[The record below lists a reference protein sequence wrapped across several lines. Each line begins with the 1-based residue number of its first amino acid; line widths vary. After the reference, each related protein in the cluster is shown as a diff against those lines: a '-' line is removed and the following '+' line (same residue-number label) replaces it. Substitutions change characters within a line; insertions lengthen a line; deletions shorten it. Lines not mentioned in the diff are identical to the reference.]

1 MSGAQLVQKLWNYCS
16 ILRDDGLS
24 YGDYVE
30 QLTFLLFLKMADE
43 QSKPPFDKQS
53 PIPPK
58 YSWPA
63 LLKLDGDDLEIHY
76 RHTLEELGKRAGM
89 LGVIFRKAQNKIQ
102 DPAKLRRLIVDL
114 IDKEQW
120 SSLSADVKGDAYEGL
135 LQKNAEDVKG
145 GAGQYFTPRPLIA
158 AMVDA
163 IAPGPNQTICD
174 PACGTGGFLLAAHD
188 YIVGHYQLD
197 RAQKKQLKNGTLFG
211 IELVDSVTR
220 LCAMNLLLHGIGGEL
235 EENLPVV
242 TKDALAAKHGE
253 YDIVLA
259 NPPFGKKSSV
269 TIVNEAGETSKESLI
284 INRDDFWASTS
295 NKQLN
300 FLQHIFTILKQHGR
314 AAVVL
319 PDNVLFEGGAGET
332 IRRAL
337 LKQADVHTLVRL
349 PTGLFYAQGV
359 KANVLFFDRKPAQEK
374 PWTTKLWIY
383 DLRTNLHFTLKENT
397 LKRSDLDDFV
407 SCYFGRPTRVA
418 SAVSAEKP
426 SKTSAGD
433 SGRYKEATGGT
444 SSVSSM
450 AGTEASPPS
459 ENRHNRKESDRF
471 NPDKSGANRFERVE
485 SDRFRSFTY
494 EELTKRD
501 KANLDIFWLKDEALE
516 ESANLPAPEV
526 IAADIVADLEAALEQ
541 FAEIAAD
548 LRGGLPINQD
558 FKRT

>member
-1 MSGAQLVQKLWNYCS
+1 MTANGLVQKLWNYCN

-43 QSKPPFDKQS
+43 QSNPPFNKPS
-53 PIPPK
+53 PIPK
-58 YSWPA
+58 GRDWPA
-63 LLKLDGDDLEIHY
+63 LLAKDGDELEIHY
-76 RHTLEELGKRAGM
+76 RHTLEELGKCSGM

-158 AMVDA
+158 AMVDVV
-163 IAPGPNQTICD
+163 APRPGQAICD

-188 YIVGHYQLD
+188 YLAKHYALD
-197 RAQKKQLKNGTLFG
+197 RAQKKQLKSGTFFG

-220 LCAMNLLLHGIGGEL
+220 LCAMNLLLHGIGGDL
-235 EENLPVV
+235 EEDLPVV
-242 TKDALAAKHGE
+242 TKDALASKHGE
-253 YDIVLA
+253 YEIVLA

-269 TIVNEAGETSKESLI
+269 TIVNEAGESSKESLI

-332 IRRAL
+332 IRREL
-337 LKQADVHTLVRL
+337 LKQADVHTLLRL
-349 PTGLFYAQGV
+349 PTGIFYAQGV
-359 KANVLFFDRKPAQEK
+359 KANVLFFDRKPAQER
-374 PWTTKLWIY
+374 PWTQKLWIY
-383 DLRTNLHFTLKENT
+383 DLRTNMHFTLKENT

-407 SCYFGRPTRVA
+407 SCYN
-418 SAVSAEKP
+418 
-426 SKTSAGD
+426 SK
-433 SGRYKEATGGT
+433 
-444 SSVSSM
+444 
-450 AGTEASPPS
+450 
-459 ENRHNRKESDRF
+459 NRHGRQESERF
-471 NPDKSGANRFERVE
+471 KGFN
-485 SDRFRSFTY
+485 Y
-494 EELTKRD
+494 EVLTKRD
-501 KANLDIFWLKDEALE
+501 KVNLDIFWLKDDALE
-516 ESANLPAPEV
+516 ESANLPAPEI
-526 IAADIVADLEAALEQ
+526 IAQDITNDLEAALEQ
-541 FAEIAAD
+541 FATIAED
-548 LRGGLPINQD
+548 LYRPHPE
-558 FKRT
+558 KTS

>member
-1 MSGAQLVQKLWNYCS
+1 MSTPTALVQKLWNYCN

-43 QSKPPFDKQS
+43 QAKPPFNKPS
-53 PIPPK
+53 PIPK
-58 YSWPA
+58 GFGWDV

-76 RHTLEELGKRAGM
+76 RHTLEELGKRSGM

-163 IAPGPNQTICD
+163 VAPGPGQTICD

-188 YIVGHYQLD
+188 YIAKHHALD
-197 RAQKKQLKNGTLFG
+197 REQKKRLKSGTLFG

-220 LCAMNLLLHGIGGEL
+220 LCAMNLLLHGIGGDAAPVGAADKRDDVGPVPPPGGPL
-235 EENLPVV
+235 PAHGENVGPGRSAASGDAAYKARRPAAVGPVPPPGAGSGDAKRAGSGDPTYTLPVV
-242 TKDALAAKHGE
+242 TKDALAGKHGE
-253 YDIVLA
+253 YDLVLA

-269 TIVNEAGETSKESLI
+269 TIVNEAGEQQKESLV

-332 IRRAL
+332 IRREL
-337 LKQADVHTLVRL
+337 LKQADVHTLLRL
-349 PTGLFYAQGV
+349 PTGIFYAQGV

-374 PWTTKLWIY
+374 PWTQKLWIY
-383 DLRTNLHFTLKENT
+383 DLRTNRHFTLKENS

-407 SCYFGRPTRVA
+407 ACYNP
-418 SAVSAEKP
+418 K
-426 SKTSAGD
+426 
-433 SGRYKEATGGT
+433 
-444 SSVSSM
+444 
-450 AGTEASPPS
+450 
-459 ENRHNRKESDRF
+459 NRHQRKESERF
-471 NPDKSGANRFERVE
+471 KSFA
-485 SDRFRSFTY
+485 Y
-494 EELTKRD
+494 EELLKRD
-501 KANLDIFWLKDEALE
+501 KVNLDIFWLKDEALE
-516 ESANLPAPEV
+516 ESANLPAPEI
-526 IAADIVADLEAALEQ
+526 IAQEISDDLEAALEQ
-541 FAEIAAD
+541 FAAIAED
-548 LRGGLPINQD
+548 LKKEG
-558 FKRT
+558 

>member
-1 MSGAQLVQKLWNYCS
+1 MSNPNALVQKLWNYCN

-43 QSKPPFDKQS
+43 QAKAPYLTEEKRRDAAST
-53 PIPPK
+53 IPK
-58 YSWPA
+58 GMDWPS
-63 LLKLDGDDLEIHY
+63 LLARDGDELEIHY
-76 RHTLEELGKRAGM
+76 RHTLEELGKRSGM

-120 SSLSADVKGDAYEGL
+120 SSLSTDVKGDAYEGL

-145 GAGQYFTPRPLIA
+145 GAGQYFTPRALIA
-158 AMVDA
+158 AIVDVV
-163 IAPGPNQTICD
+163 APQPGQSICD

-188 YIVGHYQLD
+188 YLARHHALD
-197 RAQKKQLKNGTLFG
+197 RAQKKKLKSGTFFG

-220 LCAMNLLLHGIGGEL
+220 LCAMNLLLHGIGSEVHGQKL
-235 EENLPVV
+235 EDLPVV
-242 TKDALAAKHGE
+242 TKDALAGKHGE
-253 YDIVLA
+253 YKIVLA

-269 TIVNEAGETSKESLI
+269 TIVNEAGESSKESLV
-284 INRDDFWASTS
+284 INRDDFWATTS

-332 IRRAL
+332 IRREL
-337 LKQADVHTLVRL
+337 LKQADVHTLLRL
-349 PTGLFYAQGV
+349 PTGIFYAQGV

-374 PWTTKLWIY
+374 PWTQQLWIY

-407 SCYFGRPTRVA
+407 ACYNP
-418 SAVSAEKP
+418 K
-426 SKTSAGD
+426 
-433 SGRYKEATGGT
+433 
-444 SSVSSM
+444 
-450 AGTEASPPS
+450 
-459 ENRHNRKESDRF
+459 NRHNRNESERF
-471 NPDKSGANRFERVE
+471 K
-485 SDRFRSFTY
+485 SFTY

-501 KANLDIFWLKDEALE
+501 KANLDIFWLKDDALE
-516 ESANLPAPEV
+516 ESANLPAPEI
-526 IAADIVADLEAALEQ
+526 IAAEITADLEAALEQ
-541 FAEIAAD
+541 FATIAED
-548 LRGGLPINQD
+548 
-558 FKRT
+558 

>member
-1 MSGAQLVQKLWNYCS
+1 MTAPAQLVQKLWNYCN

-43 QSKPPFDKQS
+43 QSRPPFNRPS
-53 PIPPK
+53 AVPK
-58 YSWPA
+58 EFAWPS
-63 LLKLDGDDLEIHY
+63 LLARDGDELETHY
-76 RHTLEELGKRAGM
+76 RHVLESLGKQKGM

-158 AMVDA
+158 AIVDA
-163 IAPGPNQTICD
+163 VSPQPGQTICD

-188 YIVGHYQLD
+188 FIARTPGLD
-197 RAQKKQLKNGTLFG
+197 KAQKKRLKSGTLFG

-220 LCAMNLLLHGIGGEL
+220 LCAMNLLLHGIGDEASD
-235 EENLPVV
+235 ELPVV
-242 TKDALAAKHGE
+242 TKDALAGKHGE

-269 TIVNEAGETSKESLI
+269 TIVNEAGESSKESLI

-332 IRRAL
+332 IRREL
-337 LKQADVHTLVRL
+337 LKQADVHTLLRL
-349 PTGLFYAQGV
+349 PTGIFYAQGV
-359 KANVLFFDRKPAQEK
+359 KANVLFFDRKPAQER
-374 PWTTKLWIY
+374 PWTQKLWIY
-383 DLRTNLHFTLKENT
+383 DLRTNQHFTLKEST

-407 SCYFGRPTRVA
+407 ACY
-418 SAVSAEKP
+418 
-426 SKTSAGD
+426 
-433 SGRYKEATGGT
+433 
-444 SSVSSM
+444 
-450 AGTEASPPS
+450 SPK
-459 ENRHNRKESDRF
+459 NRHARKETERF
-471 NPDKSGANRFERVE
+471 K
-485 SDRFRSFTY
+485 SFTY
-494 EELTKRD
+494 EDLLKRD
-501 KANLDIFWLKDEALE
+501 KVNLDIFWLKDEALE
-516 ESANLPAPEV
+516 ESANLPAPGI

-541 FAEIAAD
+541 FSEIESD
-548 LRGGLPINQD
+548 LA
-558 FKRT
+558 K

>member
-1 MSGAQLVQKLWNYCS
+1 MTNPNALVQKLWNYCN

-43 QSKPPFDKQS
+43 QSKPPFSKPS
-53 PIPPK
+53 AVPK
-58 YSWPA
+58 GFGWDA
-63 LLKLDGDDLEIHY
+63 LLKLDGDDLEAHY
-76 RHTLEELGKRAGM
+76 RKTLEELGKRSGM

-145 GAGQYFTPRPLIA
+145 GAGQYFTPRALIA
-158 AMVDA
+158 AMVDV
-163 IAPGPNQTICD
+163 IAPQPGQAICD

-188 YIVGHYQLD
+188 YLAKHHTLD
-197 RAQKKQLKNGTLFG
+197 RAQKKQLKSGTFFG

-220 LCAMNLLLHGIGGEL
+220 LCAMNLLLHGIGGES
-235 EENLPVV
+235 EDDLPVV
-242 TKDALAAKHGE
+242 TKDALAGKHGE
-253 YDIVLA
+253 YEIVLA

-269 TIVNEAGETSKESLI
+269 TIVNEVGDTSKESLV

-332 IRRAL
+332 IRREL
-337 LKQADVHTLVRL
+337 LKQADVHTLLRL
-349 PTGLFYAQGV
+349 PTGIFYAQGV

-374 PWTTKLWIY
+374 PWTQKLWIY

-397 LKRSDLDDFV
+397 LKRGDLDDFV
-407 SCYFGRPTRVA
+407 ACF
-418 SAVSAEKP
+418 
-426 SKTSAGD
+426 
-433 SGRYKEATGGT
+433 
-444 SSVSSM
+444 
-450 AGTEASPPS
+450 
-459 ENRHNRKESDRF
+459 NRKNRSDR
-471 NPDKSGANRFERVE
+471 KETERFK
-485 SDRFRSFTY
+485 SFTY
-494 EELTKRD
+494 AELTKRD
-501 KANLDIFWLKDEALE
+501 KLNLDIFWLKDEALE

-526 IAADIVADLEAALEQ
+526 IAADITADLEAALEQ
-541 FAEIAAD
+541 FATIAED
-548 LRGGLPINQD
+548 LKTDG
-558 FKRT
+558 

>member
-1 MSGAQLVQKLWNYCS
+1 MTAPAQLVQKLWNYCN

-43 QSKPPFDKQS
+43 QSRPPFNRPS
-53 PIPPK
+53 AVPK
-58 YSWPA
+58 EFAWPS
-63 LLKLDGDDLEIHY
+63 LLARDGDELETHY
-76 RHTLEELGKRAGM
+76 RHVLESLGKQKGM

-163 IAPGPNQTICD
+163 VSPQPGQTICD

-188 YIVGHYQLD
+188 FIARTPGLD
-197 RAQKKQLKNGTLFG
+197 KAQKKRLKSGTLFG

-220 LCAMNLLLHGIGGEL
+220 LCAMNLLLHGIGDEASD
-235 EENLPVV
+235 ELPVV
-242 TKDALAAKHGE
+242 TKDALAGKHGE

-269 TIVNEAGETSKESLI
+269 TIVNEAGESSKESLI

-332 IRRAL
+332 IRREL
-337 LKQADVHTLVRL
+337 LKQADVHTLLRL
-349 PTGLFYAQGV
+349 PTGIFYAQGV
-359 KANVLFFDRKPAQEK
+359 KANVLFFDRKPAQER
-374 PWTTKLWIY
+374 PWTQKLWIY
-383 DLRTNLHFTLKENT
+383 DLRTNQHFTLKEST

-407 SCYFGRPTRVA
+407 ACY
-418 SAVSAEKP
+418 
-426 SKTSAGD
+426 
-433 SGRYKEATGGT
+433 
-444 SSVSSM
+444 
-450 AGTEASPPS
+450 SPK
-459 ENRHNRKESDRF
+459 NRHARKETERF
-471 NPDKSGANRFERVE
+471 K
-485 SDRFRSFTY
+485 SFTY
-494 EELTKRD
+494 EDLLKRD
-501 KANLDIFWLKDEALE
+501 KVNLDIFWLKDEALE
-516 ESANLPAPEV
+516 ESANLPAPGI

-541 FAEIAAD
+541 FSEIESD
-548 LRGGLPINQD
+548 LA
-558 FKRT
+558 K